1 MKTEGIKTHW
11 SVAAYRAI
19 ILQRQLVM
27 LRERYRVFE
36 IRDRSSS
43 MIQWRSVLGAH
54 VASLADN
61 AVMSLSW
68 DHPLGTSG
76 EEHWPQNML
85 LYDQPHCC
93 YGG

>member
-1 MKTEGIKTHW
+1 
-11 SVAAYRAI
+11 
-19 ILQRQLVM
+19 M

-43 MIQWRSVLGAH
+43 MIQWRSVSGAH
-54 VASLADN
+54 VVSLADN
-61 AVMSLSW
+61 AVMLLSW

-85 LYDQPHCC
+85 LYDHPQRLSDEPNHC
-93 YGG
+93 YYQAGGGTRGLFSF